1 MRATIASVA
10 LALVAV
16 AAAGAG
22 CHAAAADD
30 FASHVTVQAATTA
43 KGKLEVTLT
52 PKDGWMVNSAYPA
65 LKLKVTAAPGLKLG
79 KTDLG
84 HAEAAYQGKESE
96 DHAAKVVFTTSAT
109 GKATGAVTGTY
120 KLVICSKDTC
130 SPPFHGSFSVT
141 PKAPGA

>member
-10 LALVAV
+10 LALVAI

-30 FASHVTVQAATTA
+30 FASHVTVTATTT
-43 KGKLEVTLT
+43 KGKLHVTLT

-65 LKLKVTAAPGLKLG
+65 LKVKVTKAAGLKLG
-79 KTDLG
+79 KTELG
-84 HAEAAYQGKESE
+84 HADAAYHGKEGE
-96 DHAAKVVFTTSAT
+96 DHAASVELTTSAT
-109 GKATGAVTGTY
+109 GKANGALEGTY
-120 KLVICSKDTC
+120 KLVICSKTTC